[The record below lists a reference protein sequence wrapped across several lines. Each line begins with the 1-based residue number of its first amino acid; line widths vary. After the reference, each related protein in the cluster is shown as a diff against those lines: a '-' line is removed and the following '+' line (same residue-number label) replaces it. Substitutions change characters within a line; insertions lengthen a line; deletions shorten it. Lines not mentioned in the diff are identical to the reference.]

1 MYFKQPGVN
10 ISPSFVSDGEKNA
23 AVMTV
28 PPRFRGTHADQKD
41 MAMLGKPQELRRNF
55 RFVTMLGF
63 ASTVM
68 SSWELLL
75 PLWSFVLTDG
85 GTPIL
90 FWGFIVVGFIMGLV
104 YASIAELAS
113 MSPTS
118 GGQYHWV
125 SECAPVSV
133 RKLLSYTTGWLC
145 AIGWQVYLAGV
156 CFMIGRIIQGL
167 MILNLD
173 SYDPQPWHVTL
184 ITIAVAILA
193 IMFNTVLAEQL
204 PVLEGVALLLHMLGF
219 FAIIIPLWVMG
230 PRRNSYDT
238 LLNFTN
244 NGGWPS
250 TSLSAMIGM
259 SASPLSVL
267 IGFDCSV
274 HMGESLETIHELITD
289 QLPAEEIRDASI
301 TLPKA
306 MVWSVGPNALM
317 AFLMGVT
324 LSFTVGNPDAI
335 AMTPT
340 NEPFIQIF
348 FNATNS
354 HGATNAMCATIIIM
368 LMCNAV
374 SEVATASRQIWS
386 FARDGGLPCSKWLA
400 TVTPGW
406 NIPIRAVSVSLVVTS
421 AIACIN
427 LGSSAALNAIN
438 SLGGV
443 AILTSY
449 IVAISALIWRRLY
462 GAPLPRRRW
471 SLGQSG
477 LWINIAAVALL
488 LPVWFFMFWPLAQPV
503 TATDMNWSSTMFGG
517 VMIIALVYYA
527 FKGKH
532 EYIEPVLLIKRD

>member
-1 MYFKQPGVN
+1 
-10 ISPSFVSDGEKNA
+10 
-23 AVMTV
+23 
-28 PPRFRGTHADQKD
+28 
-41 MAMLGKPQELRRNF
+41 
-55 RFVTMLGF
+55 
-63 ASTVM
+63 
-68 SSWELLL
+68 
-75 PLWSFVLTDG
+75 
-85 GTPIL
+85 
-90 FWGFIVVGFIMGLV
+90 
-104 YASIAELAS
+104 
-113 MSPTS
+113 
-118 GGQYHWV
+118 
-125 SECAPVSV
+125 
-133 RKLLSYTTGWLC
+133 
-145 AIGWQVYLAGV
+145 
-156 CFMIGRIIQGL
+156 MIGRIIQGL

-274 HMGESLETIHELITD
+274 HMGESLETIHELVTD

-317 AFLMGVT
+317 AFLMGIT
-324 LSFTVGNPDAI
+324 LSFTVGSPDAI

-449 IVAISALIWRRLY
+449 IIAISALIWRRLY

-477 LWINIAAVALL
+477 L
-488 LPVWFFMFWPLAQPV
+488 
-503 TATDMNWSSTMFGG
+503 
-517 VMIIALVYYA
+517 
-527 FKGKH
+527 
-532 EYIEPVLLIKRD
+532 